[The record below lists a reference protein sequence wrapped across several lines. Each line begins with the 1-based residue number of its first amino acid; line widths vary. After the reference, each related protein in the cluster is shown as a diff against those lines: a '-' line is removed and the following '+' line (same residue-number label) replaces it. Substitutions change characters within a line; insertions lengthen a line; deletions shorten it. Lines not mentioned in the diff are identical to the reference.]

1 MTLVTFLLLG
11 KISWKEFH
19 IQFLIAKGHD
29 EKKAE
34 KHAEDYET
42 IPLEAEGR
50 QYMVHTCS
58 L

>member
-50 QYMVHTCS
+50 
-58 L
+58 